1 MFLMPSLFEPCGL
14 NQIYSLRYGTIP
26 IVRATGGLDDTI
38 ENYDGYHKSGT
49 GFKFYDA
56 TASGLLN
63 TVQWA
68 VDTYYNDKEGI
79 NALRTNAMSKRY
91 EWSSAAKGYEEIYH
105 HIISGRLNSNNI

>member
-38 ENYDGYHKSGT
+38 ENYDAYHKSGT

-56 TASGLLN
+56 SPIALLN

-68 VDTYYNDKEGI
+68 VDVYYNDKEGMQ
-79 NALRTNAMSKRY
+79 ALRSNAMSKRY
-91 EWSSAAKGYEEIYH
+91 EWSKAAQGYEEIYH
-105 HIISGRLNSNNI
+105 HIINGRLNSHHN